1 MTSEQLY
8 DEPAPLPIVKSA
20 SIVPISGPINSGGVN
35 CLKPVART
43 KIDGLIR
50 GSGIVVEA
58 VVVLVV
64 VVVVTVIVVVTLI

>member
-20 SIVPISGPINSGGVN
+20 SIVPISGPITSGGVN

-50 GSGIVVEA
+50 GAGVVVEA
-58 VVVLVV
+58 VVVVVLVV
-64 VVVVTVIVVVTLI
+64 VVVTLI